1 MGRKKYILS
10 GKPKMNRANESGCV
24 QIPSSGGFVQKPS
37 DSNLEFR
44 FVKQVDVN
52 TVKHPTIDAA
62 ERKRI
67 LAQENANMRR

>member
-1 MGRKKYILS
+1 MSKKNYILS

-37 DSNLEFR
+37 DYNLDFR
-44 FVKQVDVN
+44 FVKQLDVDK
-52 TVKHPTIDAA
+52 VKPVRMDEA

-67 LAQENANMRR
+67 LAQENANIRR

>member
-1 MGRKKYILS
+1 MSRKKYILS

-24 QIPSSGGFVQKPS
+24 QIPSTGGFVQKPS
-37 DSNLEFR
+37 DYNLDFR
-44 FVKQVDVN
+44 FVKQLD
-52 TVKHPTIDAA
+52 TSKVKPVRMDAK

>member
-37 DSNLEFR
+37 DSNLDFR
-44 FVKQVDVN
+44 FVKQ
-52 TVKHPTIDAA
+52 ID
-62 ERKRI
+62 ERKVKLIRMDDEERRKI

>member
-1 MGRKKYILS
+1 MSRKKYILS

-24 QIPSSGGFVQKPS
+24 QIPSKGGFVQKPS
-37 DSNLEFR
+37 DYNLDFR
-44 FVKQVDVN
+44 FVKQLDTN
-52 TVKHPTIDAA
+52 KVKPSRMDEA

>member
-37 DSNLEFR
+37 DSNLDFR
-44 FVKQVDVN
+44 FVKQVD
-52 TVKHPTIDAA
+52 TSKVKPTRMDDT
-62 ERKRI
+62 ERRRI

>member
-1 MGRKKYILS
+1 VSKKKYILS

-37 DSNLEFR
+37 DYNLDFR
-44 FVKQVDVN
+44 FVKQLDVDK
-52 TVKHPTIDAA
+52 VKPVRMDEA

-67 LAQENANMRR
+67 LAQENANIRR

>member
-1 MGRKKYILS
+1 MSRKKYILS

-24 QIPSSGGFVQKPS
+24 QVPSTGGFVQKPS

-44 FVKQVDVN
+44 FVKQLDMSK
-52 TVKHPTIDAA
+52 VKPSRITPE

-67 LAQENANMRR
+67 LAQENADMRR

>member
-37 DSNLEFR
+37 DSNLDFR
-44 FVKQVDVN
+44 FVKQIDESK
-52 TVKHPTIDAA
+52 VKLIRMDDE
-62 ERKRI
+62 ERRKI

>member
-1 MGRKKYILS
+1 MSRKKYILS

-24 QIPSSGGFVQKPS
+24 QIPSTGGFTQKPS
-37 DSNLEFR
+37 DYNLDFR
-44 FVKQVDVN
+44 FVKQLDMSK
-52 TVKHPTIDAA
+52 VKPSRITPE

>member
-1 MGRKKYILS
+1 MSRKKYILS

-24 QIPSSGGFVQKPS
+24 QIPIKGGFVQKPS
-37 DSNLEFR
+37 DYNLDFR
-44 FVKQVDVN
+44 FVKQLDTN
-52 TVKHPTIDAA
+52 KVKPSRMDEA

>member
-1 MGRKKYILS
+1 MSRKKYILS

-24 QIPSSGGFVQKPS
+24 QVPSTGGFAQKPS

-44 FVKQVDVN
+44 FVKQLDMSK
-52 TVKHPTIDAA
+52 VKPSRITPE

-67 LAQENANMRR
+67 LAQENADMRR

>member
-1 MGRKKYILS
+1 MSKKKYILS

-37 DSNLEFR
+37 DYNLDFR
-44 FVKQVDVN
+44 FVKQLDVDK
-52 TVKHPTIDAA
+52 VKPVRMDEA

-67 LAQENANMRR
+67 LAQENANIRR